1 MKKIFTI
8 ICLLVVITTVKA
20 QENKLSIIGGYV
32 FSNIEDTDAD
42 AKGWRINGLYEF
54 TPNASS
60 LSHGIALGY
69 MTTNADYTSLTE
81 STNYDINSWPIYY
94 VPKFTVGKGNLK
106 GFVKGALGTHIS
118 TYKRTGTLTEIKSTD
133 MGFYGG
139 AGLGGTLN
147 INEKVYLQAEY
158 EWAYMSNTIY
168 VDGFINSFTAG
179 LGFKF

>member
-8 ICLLVVITTVKA
+8 ICLFVVITTVKA
-20 QENKLSIIGGYV
+20 QENKFSINGGYV

-54 TPNASS
+54 NPSESS
-60 LSHGIALGY
+60 LSHGFAVGY
-69 MTTNADYTSLTE
+69 MTTTADYTSQTE
-81 STNYDINSWPIYY
+81 SSSYDINSWPIYY
-94 VPKFTVGKGNLK
+94 APKFTVGKGALK
-106 GFVKGALGTHIS
+106 GFVKGALGTHI
-118 TYKRTGTLTEIKSTD
+118 TTFKRTGSLTEIKSTD

-147 INEKVYLQAEY
+147 INEKVFLQAEY
-158 EWAYMSNTIY
+158 EWAYMSNSYY
-168 VDGFINSFTAG
+168 VDGFVNSITAG